1 MRGGQVRV
9 AAEHQP
15 GVIGG
20 GEQQFAVAD
29 RIGEAV
35 GGEAALLQAQWIAA
49 ADDARLVLGRDPDLT
64 SPRGEAVRVLEA
76 LFDWR
81 NDRPGID

>member
-20 GEQQFAVAD
+20 GDPLGLKQSGFPAYRFAD
-29 RIGEAV
+29 PIRHRS
-35 GGEAALLQAQWIAA
+35 LLLAA

-64 SPRGEAVRVLEA
+64 SERGEAVRVLEA

-81 NDRPGID
+81 NDRPGVD